1 MTQALKEPPIHWS
14 APLGSRRAT
23 VHAARALSTALVKGD
38 LVLLSGPLGAGKT
51 FFVRAL
57 LRALGVPF
65 DTRVT
70 SPTFTLVNEY
80 DARLRGEAIA
90 IAHADL
96 YRIGV
101 PEEVTA
107 LGLAA
112 ERGRGVIVL
121 AEWGEPYVDELGGD
135 PIHVRIEPLALPDG
149 GVERTLVVDVDASGR
164 RVVDALQAAPS
175 LRGRPRRSSVE

>member
-1 MTQALKEPPIHWS
+1 MTWRAK
-14 APLGSRRAT
+14 LGSRRAT
-23 VHAARALSTALVKGD
+23 VRVARGLASGLRPGD

-70 SPTFTLVNEY
+70 SPTFTLVNAYE
-80 DARLRGEAIA
+80 ARVQGAPIE

-96 YRIGV
+96 YRVGA
-101 PEEVTA
+101 PEEVAA

-112 ERGRGVIVL
+112 ERGRGVVVL
-121 AEWGEPYVDELGGD
+121 AEWGEPYAEELGGD
-135 PIHVRIEPLALPDG
+135 AIRVSIEARLDVESGA
-149 GVERTLVVDVDASGR
+149 VERVVTVALDAALAARCEAIVGHLPAAGTLMA
-164 RVVDALQAAPS
+164 
-175 LRGRPRRSSVE
+175 RPPIRS